1 MAHRRRPGPEFG
13 GTEKFRIPKFL
24 NDKISIFTPKISGD
38 IFLIIDHIFQIFPV
52 FAVRK
57 NLYFRRNSMMTP
69 FLLNSYFRTHS
80 TTLLLKIVNTTS
92 QNIGGTDAWAV
103 PHLKFGGPFPQF
115 LLSLRS
121 WDGYWMAVACW
132 LAVGWLL
139 DGYWV
144 AIGWLLD
151 GCCIVSFVGSWYVC
165 VSVRV
170 GRVRPRTSLD
180 KHRRHKVADL

>member
-1 MAHRRRPGPEFG
+1 MGHRRRPGPEFG
-13 GTEKFRIPKFL
+13 GTGKFGIPRFM

-115 LLSLRS
+115 LLSLRPC
-121 WDGYWMAVACW
+121 M
-132 LAVGWLL
+132 GWVL
-139 DGYWV
+139 DGCCLLASCWV
-144 AIGWLLD
+144 AIGWLL
-151 GCCIVSFVGSWYVC
+151 GGYWMAVGWLLHCVVRWFLVC
-165 VSVRV
+165 
-170 GRVRPRTSLD
+170 L
-180 KHRRHKVADL
+180 